1 VTTLPPD
8 FEEFSHTAHLEVSA
22 DGRYVYASNR
32 GHDSIMVADLDDERT
47 GEGPAVVPQRRTV
60 AVVLLSHPGPR
71 MLVANQQSDNVAV
84 IEVAAAG
91 DLHLLR
97 RVDVPHPVFLA
108 PLPKA
113 VD

>member
-1 VTTLPPD
+1 
-8 FEEFSHTAHLEVSA
+8 
-22 DGRYVYASNR
+22 
-32 GHDSIMVADLDDERT
+32 
-47 GEGPAVVPQRRTV
+47 
-60 AVVLLSHPGPR
+60 